1 MPTAFSVP
9 ALPASST
16 RNEMLRTLEQAH
28 PDLYAELDTA
38 LVPVSIPNGTLIQPV
53 GEAPTNFYF
62 IESGVVS
69 VVAETAA
76 GETLEIG
83 IVGAEGITNVTWMVF
98 GSASPS
104 SFVAQLPVCARQ
116 LTLKDAQRLLLG
128 RKDHP
133 LHGMFLDYTRYVI
146 SMLVQSGLCARFH
159 TAVERLARWLL
170 LTRIRTAY
178 ATLPLTHEA
187 LARMVGAPR
196 SQVSEAIA
204 TLRQSGCI
212 GSSRGATTIVDADA
226 LRRHACECLASEEAR
241 LHAYKAGLPVLRR

>member
-1 MPTAFSVP
+1 
-9 ALPASST
+9 
-16 RNEMLRTLEQAH
+16 MLRTLEQFW
-28 PDLYAELDTA
+28 PDLYGELDSVLT
-38 LVPVSIPNGTLIQPV
+38 PVSIPNGTLIQPM
-53 GEAPTNFYF
+53 GEMPKMFYF

-69 VVAETAA
+69 VVAETLA
-76 GETLEIG
+76 GESLEIG

-104 SFVAQLPVCARQ
+104 SFVAQLPVDARM
-116 LTLKDAQRLLLG
+116 LSLNDASRLLMS

-133 LHGMFLDYTRYVI
+133 LHSMFLGYTRYVI
-146 SMLVQSGLCARFH
+146 SMLVQAGVCARFH
-159 TAVERLARWLL
+159 TAAERLARWLL
-170 LTRIRTAY
+170 LTRIRTAA

-204 TLRQSGCI
+204 TLRETGCI
-212 GSSRGATTIVDADA
+212 GSSRGATTILDADA

-241 LHAYKAGLPVLRR
+241 LEAYKAGLPALRA